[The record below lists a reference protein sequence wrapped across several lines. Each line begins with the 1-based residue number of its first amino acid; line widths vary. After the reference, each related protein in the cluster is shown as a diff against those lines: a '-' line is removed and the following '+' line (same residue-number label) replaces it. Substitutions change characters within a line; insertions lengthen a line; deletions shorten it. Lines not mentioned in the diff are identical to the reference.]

1 VKITK
6 TRLKQLIKEELIAIH
21 ERAVGPEQD
30 DGTVDGSWLKGAH
43 DWLKK
48 KGDEPKRAGAER
60 GGQSKAVPGQV
71 DSVAPATSDLDPGP
85 PMPWPQRVAAVRK
98 AEMASRPI
106 GLPVLPGELT
116 PEEEEAYF
124 KPRAGGIYGELPQR
138 VPTGDALELGG
149 PEAEGAAQ
157 PIGQQVPH
165 YLRQDLVG
173 PEDDF
178 MLAPGREWVH
188 PKDSASMATQPTA
201 PPLWSSHTQNAAAVD
216 AAADTDVMAPDAAS
230 AGSWKPGMPKPKL
243 PKNWRTLSYK
253 DPRRAAFR
261 DWYKYIKSKR
271 KARERR
277 KARAR
282 RRALADVG
290 RDAAT
295 LPLSDQT
302 KAMMGYPSA
311 GTRPNVRV
319 PPVDPYDPM
328 IDNKRLSPVRENKI
342 TIDFI
347 KELILEVLSDK

>member
-1 VKITK
+1 MKITK

-30 DGTVDGSWLKGAH
+30 DGTVDGSRLKGAH

-124 KPRAGGIYGELPQR
+124 KPWPGGIYGELPQR

-149 PEAEGAAQ
+149 L
-157 PIGQQVPH
+157 VPH

-173 PEDDF
+173 PEEDF

-188 PKDSASMATQPTA
+188 PKDSASMATQAAA
-201 PPLWSSHTQNAAAVD
+201 PPLWSSHTQNAP
-216 AAADTDVMAPDAAS
+216 ADTDVMAPDAAS
-230 AGSWKPGMPKPKL
+230 AGFWKPGMPKPKL
-243 PKNWRTLSYK
+243 PINWRKLSYK